1 MFMISSFKELTR
13 RLQLIIVKKSESS
26 SSPMSHEKSINK
38 ADKKYASIKKSFK
51 KAFSLG
57 KEMMVML

>member
-38 ADKKYASIKKSFK
+38 ADKKYASIKKALK
-51 KAFSLG
+51 KLLVWG
-57 KEMMVML
+57 RK